1 MSNRTNVPRII
12 AVVAVLLATSAKA
25 QTALARRD
33 APQEPK
39 NRQALMQNQAHP
51 VHQTHSA

>member
-25 QTALARRD
+25 QTALARPDCSNSPRLLSTSQSF
-33 APQEPK
+33 AIKGP
-39 NRQALMQNQAHP
+39 L
-51 VHQTHSA
+51 S